1 MGTGKA
7 IEGTSLLLLPCV
19 FPGEPGDVSGRDA
32 CSNASAFPAGFLKGE
47 PCGVSGGAARGVP
60 KASFSVS
67 SSSPAASARSCASM
81 PLCRAFMSA
90 RISAFSSRSSA
101 SSRIA
106 SACLSS
112 SSVCFA
118 CSASTRSA
126 SKRQRSASAAA
137 RSPSD
142 WNPRSISSAMFARR
156 VAPASSVCRRDIFW
170 TRCNASTALCSSI
183 ARMRSSSSSSCAAD
197 ASCAAHSASKSTSRC
212 FISV

>member
-1 MGTGKA
+1 
-7 IEGTSLLLLPCV
+7 
-19 FPGEPGDVSGRDA
+19 
-32 CSNASAFPAGFLKGE
+32 
-47 PCGVSGGAARGVP
+47 
-60 KASFSVS
+60 
-67 SSSPAASARSCASM
+67 M
-81 PLCRAFMSA
+81 PLCSAFMSA

-106 SACLSS
+106 LACLSS

-126 SKRQRSASAAA
+126 SRRQRSASAAA

-142 WNPRSISSAMFARR
+142 WNPISISSAMFARR

-170 TRCNASTALCSSI
+170 MRCIASTALCSSI

-197 ASCAAHSASKSTSRC
+197 ASCAAHSASRCTSLCFVSVWDFLASVCAAFTVSWCVPSSRSSSRTRRRRNSFSLACSRAFLATAKTSRVRAARPR
-212 FISV
+212 IPGLHAGMVRP